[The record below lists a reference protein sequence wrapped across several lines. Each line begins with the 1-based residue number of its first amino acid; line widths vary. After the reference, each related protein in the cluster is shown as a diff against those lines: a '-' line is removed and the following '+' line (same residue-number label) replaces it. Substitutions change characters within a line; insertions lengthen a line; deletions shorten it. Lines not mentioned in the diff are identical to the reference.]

1 MKQRKTVRVA
11 GPFRVEALIET
22 YADNTGKVRIMSE
35 PRCSLTTHRGEWR
48 AERRLAEAEA

>member
-1 MKQRKTVRVA
+1 MRVA

-22 YADNTGKVRIMSE
+22 YADNTSKVRIMSE
-35 PRCSLTTHRGEWR
+35 PRCGLTTHRGEWR